1 MLPKSGVEAVLAS
14 NGISI
19 PEDLPS
25 DTAANCARDRI
36 SKRAK
41 INILGCACDDI
52 SADWA
57 AYELYDQINENCRD
71 RNRARLAVGEG
82 FPFLLFRLQDGFT
95 VSPWRTFPEAPL

>member
-1 MLPKSGVEAVLAS
+1 MMLPISGVEAVLAS

-19 PEDLPS
+19 TEDLPS

-52 SADWA
+52 SADCA
-57 AYELYDQINENCRD
+57 AYELYDQINENSRHCVISPKSETQYKPTRD
-71 RNRARLAVGEG
+71 TNVR
-82 FPFLLFRLQDGFT
+82 P
-95 VSPWRTFPEAPL
+95 